1 MLVWRD
7 CFKTETHDCRWY
19 VLLFKK
25 LFFRMDTVIRCNK
38 SLSSVLYCRE
48 LFRTPFPSMT
58 KSKSIC
64 TSLVALPVQ
73 VTLQHV
79 SSMVCIVLAALLWEK
94 QIKTGELSWCS
105 EIFRN
110 LPVFPNLSVLWV
122 AMLRSK
128 KSAPPKKK
136 TTATH
141 IASVSSIDTMAF
153 KYIQI
158 WQLTTH
164 VWPRPDAATFASC
177 ERNPSPE
184 DRQRIPTSLWGKS
197 SGTQYSVHGVLA
209 LQGLS

>member
-1 MLVWRD
+1 M
-7 CFKTETHDCRWY
+7 
-19 VLLFKK
+19 
-25 LFFRMDTVIRCNK
+25 
-38 SLSSVLYCRE
+38 
-48 LFRTPFPSMT
+48 
-58 KSKSIC
+58 
-64 TSLVALPVQ
+64 ALPVQ

-79 SSMVCIVLAALLWEK
+79 SSMVASSWVPFYEK
-94 QIKTGELSWCS
+94 SRSKVSKCLDLS

-128 KSAPPKKK
+128 KSAQKKKNKK

-184 DRQRIPTSLWGKS
+184 DRQRIPKSLWRKS
-197 SGTQYSVHGVLA
+197 SGTQYSVQGVLA

>member
-1 MLVWRD
+1 
-7 CFKTETHDCRWY
+7 
-19 VLLFKK
+19 
-25 LFFRMDTVIRCNK
+25 
-38 SLSSVLYCRE
+38 
-48 LFRTPFPSMT
+48 MT

-79 SSMVCIVLAALLWEK
+79 SSMVICIVLAALLWEK
-94 QIKTGELSWCS
+94 QIKSLEMSW
-105 EIFRN
+105 
-110 LPVFPNLSVLWV
+110 
-122 AMLRSK
+122 RSK
-128 KSAPPKKK
+128 KLQKSPSFSQPFSPLSRHVAIQEIGPKKK
-136 TTATH
+136 ATATH
-141 IASVSSIDTMAF
+141 IASVSSINTMAF

-184 DRQRIPTSLWGKS
+184 DWQRIPKSLWRKS
-197 SGTQYSVHGVLA
+197 SGTQYSVQGVLA